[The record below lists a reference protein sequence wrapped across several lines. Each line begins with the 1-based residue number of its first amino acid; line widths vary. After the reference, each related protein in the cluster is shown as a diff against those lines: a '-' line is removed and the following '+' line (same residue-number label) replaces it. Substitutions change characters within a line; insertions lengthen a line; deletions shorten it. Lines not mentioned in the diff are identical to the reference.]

1 MEIIRSNKYRLYPNA
16 KQKSLLFNLFGS
28 TRFIYNFFLGKIQ
41 ESHFGTSLNKKT
53 ELFVPKIPSEFDLS
67 KYLTEVKQEHNFLYS
82 VPNMFLQAES
92 KNLYSAFKGFFAK
105 GGYPKF
111 KSRKQNQSLNCY
123 QGANAK
129 FDSKYIYLPKA
140 HGTQFD
146 KSDFKIKYKQHKTN
160 YSLPEKITGYTISKD
175 NLNQYWISFT
185 FKVDISYSIT
195 GTGKQCGIDLGIKDL
210 VITSDGLKI
219 PNDNL
224 IKKSEKKLRTLN
236 RQLSKKKKGSKN
248 RNKARIKVAKFH
260 NKIKNQRSYRN
271 HNISRELVNIYDFIG
286 IETLKVKNMIKNRRL
301 SKAISNVALFDL
313 TSKIQY
319 KMAEKQGHLIK
330 IDTWFPSSK
339 TCSNCGSVK
348 AELSL
353 GTRTYECEHCNHIEC
368 RDINA
373 AKNILA
379 EAKIIANI

>member
-16 KQKSLLFNLFGS
+16 KQKSLLHNHFGS
-28 TRFIYNFFLGKIQ
+28 TRFVFNSVLGMIQ
-41 ESHFGTSLNKKT
+41 ESKFGTTVSKSGK
-53 ELFVPKIPSEFDLS
+53 EVSIIPSQTQIVNQVTILKSE
-67 KYLTEVKQEHNFLYS
+67 YPFLYQTG
-82 VPNMFLQAES
+82 NDFLQAELN
-92 KNLYSAFKGFFAK
+92 NLYSAFKGFFAK

-111 KSRKQNQSLNCY
+111 KSRKQNQSLNLY
-123 QGANAK
+123 AGSRAR
-129 FDSKYIYLPKA
+129 FDSEYVYLPVPK
-140 HGTQFD
+140 GTQFD

-175 NLNQYWISFT
+175 NLNKYWISFT
-185 FKVDISYSIT
+185 YKVELPYSVSE
-195 GTGKQCGIDLGIKDL
+195 TGKQCGIDLGIKDL

-236 RQLSKKKKGSKN
+236 RQLSKKKKCSKN
-248 RNKARIKVAKFH
+248 RNKARIKVAKH
-260 NKIKNQRSYRN
+260 HDKIKNQRSYRN
-271 HNISRELVNIYDFIG
+271 HNDSRTLVNIYDFIG

-301 SKAISNVALFDL
+301 SKAIANVALFDL

-353 GTRTYECEHCNHIEC
+353 GTRIYECEHCNYIEC

-379 EAKIIANI
+379 EAKRIANL

>member
-16 KQKSLLFNLFGS
+16 KQKSLLHNHFGS
-28 TRFIYNFFLGKIQ
+28 TRFVFNSVLGMIQ
-41 ESHFGTSLNKKT
+41 ESKFGTTVSKSGK
-53 ELFVPKIPSEFDLS
+53 EVSIIPSQTQIVNQVTILKSE
-67 KYLTEVKQEHNFLYS
+67 YPFLYQTG
-82 VPNMFLQAES
+82 NDFLQAELN
-92 KNLYSAFKGFFAK
+92 NLYSAFKKFFAK

-111 KSRKQNQSLNCY
+111 KSRKQNQSLNLY
-123 QGANAK
+123 AGSRAK
-129 FDSKYIYLPKA
+129 FDSEYVYLPVPR
-140 HGTQFD
+140 GTQFD

-185 FKVDISYSIT
+185 YKVNLPYSIS

-224 IKKSEKKLRTLN
+224 IKKSEKKLRSLS

-248 RNKARIKVAKFH
+248 RNKARIKVAKH
-260 NKIKNQRSYRN
+260 HDKIKNQRSYRN
-271 HNISRELVNIYDFIG
+271 HNVSRTLVNIYDFIG

-301 SKAISNVALFDL
+301 SKALSNVALFDL

-353 GTRTYECEHCNHIEC
+353 GTRIYECEHCNYIEC

-379 EAKIIANI
+379 EAKRIANL

>member
-16 KQKSLLFNLFGS
+16 KQKSLLHNHFGS
-28 TRFIYNFFLGKIQ
+28 TRFVFNSVLGMIQ
-41 ESHFGTSLNKKT
+41 ESKFGTTISKSGK
-53 ELFVPKIPSEFDLS
+53 EVSIIPSQTQIVNQVTILKSE
-67 KYLTEVKQEHNFLYS
+67 YPFLYQTG
-82 VPNMFLQAES
+82 NDFLQAELN
-92 KNLYSAFKGFFAK
+92 NLYSAFKGFFNK

-111 KSRKQNQSLNCY
+111 KSRKQNQSLNLY
-123 QGANAK
+123 AGSRAR
-129 FDSKYIYLPKA
+129 FDSEYVYLPVPR
-140 HGTQFD
+140 GTQFD

-160 YSLPEKITGYTISKD
+160 YALPEKITGYTISKD
-175 NLNQYWISFT
+175 NLNKYWISFT
-185 FKVDISYSIT
+185 YKVNLPYSIS
-195 GTGKQCGIDLGIKDL
+195 GTGKQCGLDLGIKDL

-224 IKKSEKKLRTLN
+224 IKKSEKKLRSLS

-248 RNKARIKVAKFH
+248 RNKARIKVAKH
-260 NKIKNQRSYRN
+260 HDKIKNQRSYRN
-271 HNISRELVNIYDFIG
+271 HNVSRTLVNIYDFIG

-301 SKAISNVALFDL
+301 SKALSNVALFDL

-353 GTRTYECEHCNHIEC
+353 GTRIYECEHCNHIEC

-379 EAKIIANI
+379 EAKRIANL

>member
-16 KQKSLLFNLFGS
+16 KQKSLLHNHFGN
-28 TRFIYNFFLGKIQ
+28 TRFVFNSVLGMIQ
-41 ESHFGTSLNKKT
+41 ESKFGTIISKYGK
-53 ELFVPKIPSEFDLS
+53 EVSIIPSQTQIVNQVTILKS
-67 KYLTEVKQEHNFLYS
+67 KYPFLCQTG
-82 VPNMFLQAES
+82 NDFLQAELN
-92 KNLYSAFKGFFAK
+92 NLYSAFKGFFNK

-111 KSRKQNQSLNCY
+111 KSRKQDQSLNLY
-123 QGANAK
+123 AGSRAK

-160 YSLPEKITGYTISKD
+160 YALPEKITGYTISKD

-185 FKVDISYSIT
+185 YKVDLPYSIS

-224 IKKSEKKLRTLN
+224 IKKSEKKLRSLS
-236 RQLSKKKKGSKN
+236 RQLYKKKKGSKN
-248 RNKARIKVAKFH
+248 RNKARIKVAKYH
-260 NKIKNQRSYRN
+260 DKIKNQRSYRN
-271 HNISRELVNIYDFIG
+271 HNVSRALVNIYDFIG
-286 IETLKVKNMIKNRRL
+286 IETLKVNNMVKNRRL

-313 TSKIQY
+313 TSKLQY
-319 KMAEKQGHLIK
+319 KMAEKQGQLIK
-330 IDTWFPSSK
+330 IDTWVPSSK

-353 GTRTYECEHCNHIEC
+353 GTRIYECEHCNYIEC

-379 EAKIIANI
+379 SAKRIANL

>member
-16 KQKSLLFNLFGS
+16 KQKSLLHNHFGS
-28 TRFIYNFFLGKIQ
+28 TRFVFNSVLGMIQ
-41 ESHFGTSLNKKT
+41 ESKFGTTVSKSGK
-53 ELFVPKIPSEFDLS
+53 EVSIIPSQTQIVNQVTILKSE
-67 KYLTEVKQEHNFLYS
+67 YPFLYQTG
-82 VPNMFLQAES
+82 NDFLQAELN
-92 KNLYSAFKGFFAK
+92 NLYSAFKGFFAK

-111 KSRKQNQSLNCY
+111 KSRKQNQSLNLY
-123 QGANAK
+123 AGSRAR
-129 FDSKYIYLPKA
+129 FDSEYVYLPVPK
-140 HGTQFD
+140 GTQFD

-175 NLNQYWISFT
+175 NLNKYWISFT
-185 FKVDISYSIT
+185 YKVELPYSVSE
-195 GTGKQCGIDLGIKDL
+195 TGKQCGIDLGIKDL

-236 RQLSKKKKGSKN
+236 RQLSKKKKCSKN
-248 RNKARIKVAKFH
+248 RNKARIKVAKH
-260 NKIKNQRSYRN
+260 HDKIKNQRSYRN
-271 HNISRELVNIYDFIG
+271 HNDSRTLVNIYDFIG

-353 GTRTYECEHCNHIEC
+353 GTRIYECEHCNYIEC

-379 EAKIIANI
+379 EAKRIANL

>member
-16 KQKSLLFNLFGS
+16 KQKSLLHNHFGS
-28 TRFIYNFFLGKIQ
+28 TRFVFNSVLGMIQ
-41 ESHFGTSLNKKT
+41 ESKFGTTVSKSGK
-53 ELFVPKIPSEFDLS
+53 EVSIIPSQTQIVNQVTILKSE
-67 KYLTEVKQEHNFLYS
+67 YPFLYQTG
-82 VPNMFLQAES
+82 NDFLQAELN
-92 KNLYSAFKGFFAK
+92 NLYSAFKGFFAK

-111 KSRKQNQSLNCY
+111 KSRKQNQSLNLY
-123 QGANAK
+123 AGSRAK
-129 FDSKYIYLPKA
+129 FDSEYVYLPVPR
-140 HGTQFD
+140 GTQFD

-185 FKVDISYSIT
+185 YKVDLPYSVS
-195 GTGKQCGIDLGIKDL
+195 GTGAQCGIDLGIKDL

-224 IKKSEKKLRTLN
+224 IKKSEKKLRSLS

-248 RNKARIKVAKFH
+248 RNKAKLNVAKFH

-271 HNISRELVNIYDFIG
+271 HNVSRALVNIYDFIG

-301 SKAISNVALFDL
+301 SKALSNVALFDL

-319 KMAEKQGHLIK
+319 KMAENKVI
-330 IDTWFPSSK
+330 
-339 TCSNCGSVK
+339 
-348 AELSL
+348 
-353 GTRTYECEHCNHIEC
+353 
-368 RDINA
+368 
-373 AKNILA
+373 
-379 EAKIIANI
+379 

>member
-16 KQKSLLFNLFGS
+16 KQKSLLHNHFGS
-28 TRFIYNFFLGKIQ
+28 TRFVFNSVLGMIQ
-41 ESHFGTSLNKKT
+41 ESKFGTTLSKSGK
-53 ELFVPKIPSEFDLS
+53 EVSIIPSQTQIVNQVTILKSE
-67 KYLTEVKQEHNFLYS
+67 YPFLYGTG
-82 VPNMFLQAES
+82 NDFLQAELN
-92 KNLYSAFKGFFAK
+92 NLYSAFKGFFAK

-111 KSRKQNQSLNCY
+111 KSRKQNQSLNLY
-123 QGANAK
+123 AGSRAR
-129 FDSKYIYLPKA
+129 FDSEYVYLPVPR
-140 HGTQFD
+140 GTQFD

-185 FKVDISYSIT
+185 YKVDLPYSIS
-195 GTGKQCGIDLGIKDL
+195 GTGAQCGIDLGIKDL

-224 IKKSEKKLRTLN
+224 IKKSEKKLRSLS

-248 RNKARIKVAKFH
+248 RNKARIKVAKH
-260 NKIKNQRSYRN
+260 HDKIKNQRSYRN
-271 HNISRELVNIYDFIG
+271 HNVSRTLVNIYDFIG

-301 SKAISNVALFDL
+301 SKAIANVALFDL

-353 GTRTYECEHCNHIEC
+353 GTRIYECEHCNYIEC
-368 RDINA
+368 RDVNA

-379 EAKIIANI
+379 EAKRIANL